1 MVVLYGVFGPVNT
14 KGRPTVV
21 VEESP
26 NDRSQSENTNT
37 TLVNKVINNSFH
49 INKII
54 PLFSSHCVLVSKEK
68 IYLGL

>member
-14 KGRPTVV
+14 KGQPTVV

-54 PLFSSHCVLVSKEK
+54 PLLYFPRTVYWCPKK
-68 IYLGL
+68 RFI